1 MIHRPPCSPPPP
13 PLSIEVTETLHAA
26 PVCCSDLFGTC
37 RLGSADYFDFSLND
51 LKNRSPSSPD
61 TTCFGPSTDT
71 LYSRFCTTYQ
81 DARDCFPSGRSSSS
95 ACPRAPPSLISSSS
109 TTFPFRLIASLM
121 ACSFTSIKRC
131 SMGLLLSHSSLYSL

>member
-1 MIHRPPCSPPPP
+1 MKPNDSAQQRRPRREPFCHEEPGSRPPSAAAICSA
-13 PLSIEVTETLHAA
+13 LA
-26 PVCCSDLFGTC
+26 G
-37 RLGSADYFDFSLND
+37 LGSADYFDSSLKD

-95 ACPRAPPSLISSSS
+95 ACPRAFPSLISLSS
-109 TTFPFRLIASLM
+109 TTFPFRLFASLM
-121 ACSFTSIKRC
+121 ACSFSSLNSC
-131 SMGLLLSHSSLYSL
+131 SMGLFLSHSSL